1 MSLNTAVQ
9 AFAGDEPSL
18 MGVGVEDRV
27 VMKWMIPKLVGAC
40 LMIGASAQSHQTPA
54 SRAEIT
60 RFFIEKPQE
69 ESGYE
74 TGALHIIYSDGSEV
88 VQTLPPLKP
97 KDIFNA
103 VGFSGVKVAEDRQ
116 TLGWEINIEGCCTSY
131 SIPIT
136 VVVFRHRH
144 IHHKFTP
151 GEGGEPMVWN
161 WKFVRGGKQVEIGFG
176 PIHGEIGGVR
186 LYDVKTGKVLPE
198 NQINDDP

>member
-1 MSLNTAVQ
+1 MSPTTSMKVGIENR
-9 AFAGDEPSL
+9 AFL
-18 MGVGVEDRV
+18 R
-27 VMKWMIPKLVGAC
+27 WLIPILLVGAC

-54 SRAEIT
+54 KSASRVEIT

-74 TGALHIIYSDGSEV
+74 TGPLHIIYSDGSEV

-103 VGFSGVKVAEDRQ
+103 VGFSGVKLAEDRQ

-144 IHHKFTP
+144 VLHTFSP
-151 GEGGEPMVWN
+151 GEGGQPMVWN
-161 WKFVRGGKQVEIGFG
+161 WKFVRGGKRVEIGFG
-176 PIHGEIGGVR
+176 PIHGETGDVR
-186 LYDVKTGKVLPE
+186 LYDVKTGKVLPDS
-198 NQINDDP
+198 QINDGP